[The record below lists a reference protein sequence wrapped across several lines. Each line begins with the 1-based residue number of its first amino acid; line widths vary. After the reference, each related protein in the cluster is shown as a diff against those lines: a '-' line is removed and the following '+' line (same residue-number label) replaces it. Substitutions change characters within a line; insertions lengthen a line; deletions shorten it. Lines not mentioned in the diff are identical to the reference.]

1 MSGEGLMDVMRG
13 VYDNSRHLQMDG
25 VEFQDNVKNVE
36 FEIGEDDDHWR
47 RICID
52 GEIITVE
59 KGTVV
64 NVGLG
69 VEETISLC
77 C

>member
-1 MSGEGLMDVMRG
+1 MSGEELMGVMRG

-25 VEFQDNVKNVE
+25 VEFQDDIKNVE
-36 FEIGEDDDHWR
+36 FEIDEDDDHWR

-64 NVGLG
+64 IVGLD

-77 C
+77 Y